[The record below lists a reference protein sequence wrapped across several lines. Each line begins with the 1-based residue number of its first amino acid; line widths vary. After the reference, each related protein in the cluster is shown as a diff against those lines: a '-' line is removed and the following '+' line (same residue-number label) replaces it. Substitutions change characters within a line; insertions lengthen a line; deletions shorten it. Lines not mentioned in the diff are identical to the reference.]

1 MKKHADAE
9 KLRIL
14 LPHWIE
20 HNYEHAA
27 EFREWAAR
35 VRFVNKD
42 LLIAANFLEKASHAL
57 EACLEKQ
64 GGLIEKHQES

>member
-1 MKKHADAE
+1 MKKHENAE

-20 HNYEHAA
+20 HNYEHAN

-35 VRFVNKD
+35 VRFANKD
-42 LLIAANFLEKASHAL
+42 LLTAANLLERASHAL

-64 GGLIEKHQES
+64 GGQDNNRSP

>member
-1 MKKHADAE
+1 MKKHNDAE

-20 HNYEHAA
+20 HNYEHAE
-27 EFREWAAR
+27 EFREWATR
-35 VRFVNKD
+35 VRFASKD
-42 LLIAANFLEKASHAL
+42 LQIAANFLEKASHAL

-64 GGLIEKHQES
+64 GSSIKDK